1 MAKKKEKDLIRIDY
15 EEEEM
20 KIHLYGDILPTTVFQ
35 SVIELMKA
43 NRESESPRKIR
54 FLVSSSMMLISVKY
68 AIPSEFYESV
78 ELEDQSKKEVLKDA
92 ACL

>member
-1 MAKKKEKDLIRIDY
+1 MT
-15 EEEEM
+15 

-78 ELEDQSKKEVLKDA
+78 ELEGQSKKEVLKDA

>member
-15 EEEEM
+15 EEEKM
-20 KIHLYGDILPTTVFQ
+20 KIHLYGDILTTTVFQ

-78 ELEDQSKKEVLKDA
+78 ELEGQSKKEVLKDA

>member
-1 MAKKKEKDLIRIDY
+1 
-15 EEEEM
+15 
-20 KIHLYGDILPTTVFQ
+20 
-35 SVIELMKA
+35 MKA

-78 ELEDQSKKEVLKDA
+78 ELEGQSKKEVLKDA

>member
-1 MAKKKEKDLIRIDY
+1 
-15 EEEEM
+15 M
-20 KIHLYGDILPTTVFQ
+20 KIHLYGDILTTTVFQ

-78 ELEDQSKKEVLKDA
+78 ELEGQSKKEVLKDA